1 MRVSL
6 LPLLSMGVLLP
17 ALGAAVLGRVYAP
30 ERARRVAVAVA
41 SLSLVLTLGVLALF
55 QTGGAA
61 GVQAMESWGQV
72 PGLGLSLR
80 LGVSGMSVVALLLT
94 ALLTLGLVA
103 AGPRQMLDLA
113 TLRALLL
120 TESAALGFFC
130 AQDLGLMLL
139 FWVAMLLPA
148 EVLISRRAKAQ
159 PEARVLRTFRIYLLA
174 GSLPL
179 VAAVVLLGLP
189 GWQSGAQAPLG
200 LQELLA
206 RGVPAPRQTAILAL
220 MMLAVAFRMAVVP
233 FHSWLPVLLARG
245 PFGVGLLMV
254 NAHTGLYLLVRVVM
268 PLLPEAWAAFS
279 PVLEGVGLFCA
290 FYGAVLALAQVDL
303 RRTVGFLLVS
313 QSGLMLAGL
322 AERNTESLAGALVQ
336 SVAAAVP
343 LTGLMLVVRA
353 IEVRTGTTDMTRLGG
368 LVRRGPRMAA
378 LFFLL
383 GIASLGFPG
392 TLSFVGED
400 LLLHGILGTH
410 PLVALPLLLTTA
422 INGITFLRAFQRTF
436 LGAPAHGHASVLDT
450 VEDLLPRERL
460 AALALCVLA
469 FLGGILPGPLLRLRE
484 HEVSALVGPA
494 ASTEHAGAGNHGPA
508 VASH

>member
-1 MRVSL
+1 MQASVL
-6 LPLLSMGVLLP
+6 LLLSMMVLLP
-17 ALGAAVLGRVYAP
+17 ALGAAGLGRVVSP
-30 ERARRVAVAVA
+30 ERARRVAVTVA
-41 SLSLVLTLGVLALF
+41 SLTLVLALGVLVLVQNSA
-55 QTGGAA
+55 GARMMA
-61 GVQAMESWGQV
+61 SEGQV
-72 PGLGLSLR
+72 LGLSLR
-80 LGVSGMSVVALLLT
+80 LEVNGMSVVALLLT
-94 ALLTLGLVA
+94 ALLTLGQVG

-120 TESAALGFFC
+120 TESAALAFFC
-130 AQDLGLMLL
+130 VQDVGLMLV

-159 PEARVLRTFRIYLLA
+159 REARALRTFRIYLLA

-179 VAAVVLLGLP
+179 LAAVVLLGLP
-189 GWQSGAQAPLG
+189 GWQSGAEAPLG
-200 LQELLA
+200 LSELLA
-206 RGVPAPRQTAILAL
+206 RGIPAPRQTAILAL
-220 MMLAVAFRMAVVP
+220 MVLAVAFRMAVVP

-268 PLLPEAWAAFS
+268 PLLPEAWTAFS
-279 PVLEGVGLFCA
+279 PLLEGVGLFCA
-290 FYGAVLALAQVDL
+290 FYGAVLALSQVDL

-322 AERNTESLAGALVQ
+322 AERNTESLAGALLQ

-450 VEDLLPRERL
+450 VEDLLPRERI

-469 FLGGILPGPLLRLRE
+469 FLGGLFPGPLMRLRE
-484 HEVSALVGPA
+484 HEVSALAGPA
-494 ASTEHAGAGNHGPA
+494 AAEHAEAGAHGPA
-508 VASH
+508 IASH

>member
-1 MRVSL
+1 MQASV
-6 LPLLSMGVLLP
+6 LPLLSMMVLLP
-17 ALGAAVLGRVYAP
+17 ALGAAVLGRVVSP
-30 ERARRVAVAVA
+30 ERARRLAVTVA
-41 SLSLVLTLGVLALF
+41 SLALVLAVGVLALF
-55 QTGGAA
+55 QAGAGA
-61 GVQAMESWGQV
+61 QATASWGQV
-72 PGLGLSLR
+72 PGLGLNLR
-80 LGVSGMSVVALLLT
+80 LGVNGMSVVAMLLT

-103 AGPRQMLDLA
+103 AGPRQMLDMA

-120 TESAALGFFC
+120 TESAALGFFFV
-130 AQDLGLMLL
+130 QDLGLMLV

-159 PEARVLRTFRIYLLA
+159 PEARALRTFRIYLLA

-179 VAAVVLLGLP
+179 LAAVVLLGLP
-189 GWQSGAQAPLG
+189 GWQSGAEAPLG
-200 LQELLA
+200 LSELLA
-206 RGVPAPRQTAILAL
+206 RGIPAPRQTAILAL
-220 MMLAVAFRMAVVP
+220 VMLAVAFRMAVVP

-254 NAHTGLYLLVRVVM
+254 NAHTGLYLLVRVAM
-268 PLLPEAWAAFS
+268 PLLPEAWTAFS
-279 PVLEGVGLFCA
+279 PLIEGVGLFCA

-322 AERNTESLAGALVQ
+322 AERNPESLAGALLQ

-353 IEVRTGTTDMTRLGG
+353 IEVRTGTADMTRLGG

-422 INGITFLRAFQRTF
+422 INGITFLRAFHRTF
-436 LGAPAHGHASVLDT
+436 LGVPAHGHASVLAT

-460 AALALCVLA
+460 AALACCVLA
-469 FLGGILPGPLLRLRE
+469 FLGGLFPGPLMRLRE
-484 HEVSALVGPA
+484 HEVSSLSVPA
-494 ASTEHAGAGNHGPA
+494 AGAAHADAGAHGPA
-508 VASH
+508 IASH